1 MRALAVSLVDP
12 LFWPGAAVER
22 VVYCT
27 APIQGQANA
36 SGAQD
41 QDVYLKALVASGSV
55 DRIELGKYIE
65 KVKYAP
71 LATRDAKG
79 RPVLQRPAWPVMVK
93 DGAG

>member
-1 MRALAVSLVDP
+1 
-12 LFWPGAAVER
+12 
-22 VVYCT
+22 
-27 APIQGQANA
+27 
-36 SGAQD
+36 
-41 QDVYLKALVASGSV
+41 GSV

-93 DGAG
+93 DGAGEMSDAVFMASFALSRGEGL